1 MRNCKFQKTRSPPDS
16 APDSARLDFRTNV
29 HLITER
35 ERIMQT
41 NEMKLTRAEA
51 EQMLKTGLMIG
62 ACKTEESDQY
72 LSKESGLDGISKYLI
87 ICLDSD
93 NESVKFIREKES
105 IKAHLRMLAW
115 NEDEAWTIAEENTKR
130 NMEITPISKV
140 LYNQEPE
147 EDFLYVITNQS
158 RWHGAG
164 CAFNSEALAD
174 FAKKHHTRRIVL
186 LPSSVHEMLIVPH
199 PETIE
204 ENLSDMVKEIN
215 DSMVEPEERLTDRA
229 YPIQF

>member
-1 MRNCKFQKTRSPPDS
+1 
-16 APDSARLDFRTNV
+16 
-29 HLITER
+29 
-35 ERIMQT
+35 
-41 NEMKLTRAEA
+41 
-51 EQMLKTGLMIG
+51 
-62 ACKTEESDQY
+62 
-72 LSKESGLDGISKYLI
+72 
-87 ICLDSD
+87 
-93 NESVKFIREKES
+93 
-105 IKAHLRMLAW
+105 
-115 NEDEAWTIAEENTKR
+115 
-130 NMEITPISKV
+130 MEITPISKV
-140 LYNQEPE
+140 LFNQEPE

-164 CAFNSEALAD
+164 CAFNRDALAD
-174 FAKKHHTRRIVL
+174 FAKEHHTRRIVL